1 MPLIPSRNA
10 AVFFSVLVPHY
21 PLQMISLDPALS
33 FFRSISSARYPELEN
48 EGQESKISRTLK
60 QPSTHHDV
68 QEGGR
73 QKQFFRNMGFCYRQT
88 PQDLPIKF
96 PSFLKKYFCR
106 KVEFYT
112 CRGCVK
118 LCSAHCASVIF
129 TFCGRPCVQSGGG
142 RRLKFGEM
150 G

>member
-60 QPSTHHDV
+60 QPSTSCLSFSSQFLSIE
-68 QEGGR
+68 QEER
-73 QKQFFRNMGFCYRQT
+73 RRPQT
-88 PQDLPIKF
+88 GQED
-96 PSFLKKYFCR
+96 R
-106 KVEFYT
+106 KT
-112 CRGCVK
+112 G
-118 LCSAHCASVIF
+118 
-129 TFCGRPCVQSGGG
+129 
-142 RRLKFGEM
+142 
-150 G
+150 